1 VDVALTSVRGLV
13 VEAETVRGALADMH
27 AVYEQLKPFERKQLM
42 RLVLNRVEVNER
54 QIVLEIHGGVCAG
67 LAQTPIKRSVSRSV
81 AANWLP
87 GQDSN
92 LQPIG

>member
-27 AVYEQLKPFERKQLM
+27 AVYEQLKPFERKELM
-42 RLVLNRVEVNER
+42 RLVLER
-54 QIVLEIHGGVCAG
+54 QIVLEIHGGVCANP
-67 LAQTPIKRSVSRSV
+67 AQTPIKSASRSV
-81 AANWLP
+81 APNWLP